1 MWRAILAMLVCSAPA
16 AAADVMGR
24 VIVVDGDT
32 IAVEGAPSRIRIDGI
47 DAPEGAQVCKS
58 GEGADYLCGPKASQA
73 LAELIGRNG
82 RVSCSPKTVD
92 RYGRQVAVCEIDGK
106 DIGREMVRLGWAVDY
121 TQYSGGRYAR
131 EQADAKAAKR
141 GIWAGTFQMPWDW
154 RAAQRAPTPVAP
166 LPILPQIAQGRSAT
180 TSATSC
186 KNALTCRD
194 AVILWCGGYS
204 RADADSD
211 GIPCENV
218 CRSLS
223 QVAPIK
229 KEIGCGL

>member
-1 MWRAILAMLVCSAPA
+1 MRRALLALLVWSVPA
-16 AAADVMGR
+16 AAADVAGR
-24 VIVVDGDT
+24 ATVVDGDT

-47 DAPEGAQVCKS
+47 DAPEGAQVCK
-58 GEGADYLCGPKASQA
+58 GANGVDYLCGPMASQA

-92 RYGRQVAVCEIDGK
+92 RYGRQVAVCEIGGK

-121 TQYSGGRYAR
+121 VQYSGGRYAR
-131 EQADAKAAKR
+131 EQAEAKAAKR
-141 GIWAGTFQMPWDW
+141 GIWVGSFQMPWDW
-154 RAAQRAPTPVAP
+154 RAEQRTPAPAAPVP
-166 LPILPQIAQGRSAT
+166 LLPQVAQGRSTT

-186 KNALTCRD
+186 KSALTCRD

-218 CRSLS
+218 CRSLA